1 MTTVVAAT
9 GTSKAL
15 VSRYMRL
22 LSRNGFCTQRGR
34 VYAWNENARSLAV
47 KRLLNIDLLMTAVVL
62 PEWARGI
69 GVYGSYAEGTNTA
82 GSDLDLWVLV
92 DAYTPDLEVPAA
104 RVGKSAGATVGAE
117 TNLLILTSE
126 RLSDLR
132 ETDQPFYTN
141 LVRSS
146 VTLGGAS
153 IDIY

>member
-1 MTTVVAAT
+1 M
-9 GTSKAL
+9 
-15 VSRYMRL
+15 
-22 LSRNGFCTQRGR
+22 
-34 VYAWNENARSLAV
+34 
-47 KRLLNIDLLMTAVVL
+47 
-62 PEWARGI
+62 
-69 GVYGSYAEGTNTA
+69 YGSYAEGGTNTA

-104 RVGKSAGATVGAE
+104 RVGKSAGATVGGAE